1 MNICVYGAASEK
13 INKNFIVEGES
24 LGREMAKRGYGL
36 VFGGGANG
44 LMGAVARGV
53 KENGGKIIGVIPSF
67 FNVDGVLYEYCDEQI
82 FTETMRIRK
91 HNLEDLSEAF
101 IITPGGVGTF
111 DELFEILTL
120 RSLGRHNKPIVIM
133 NTDGY
138 YDKLLDF
145 LEFSINEGF
154 IRYDLSTVYHVT
166 DNVEDTL
173 NYIDKEL
180 KK

>member
-1 MNICVYGAASEK
+1 MNICVYGAASSE
-13 INKNFIVEGES
+13 INKKFIQDGEL

-53 KENGGKIIGVIPSF
+53 KQENGNIIGVIPSF
-67 FNVDGVLYEYCDEQI
+67 FNVDGALYEFCDEQV

-91 HNLEDLSEAF
+91 HNLEDRSEAF

-133 NTDGY
+133 NTLGY
-138 YDKLLDF
+138 YDKLIDF
-145 LEFSINEGF
+145 LEFSIKEGF
-154 IRYDLSTVYHVT
+154 IRDDLHTLYRVT

-173 NYIDKEL
+173 NYIDEEL